1 MLFAYERPLCGHN
14 WTFPQGQFL
23 TLTDI
28 DCRRATQATWFRVR
42 LACGRRR
49 TKSLS
54 VTESESR
61 FETASGSYRSSE
73 RRWRKREAIAMSN
86 DQKKIVSAS
95 AAEPLGA
102 ELERLLQP
110 TRYFQHPRD
119 VVRHATLT
127 TAEKRAI
134 LSSWASDACAVES
147 MPALRQIL
155 GSGHVVKFDEVIDA
169 LQELDGKADD
179 IGGMEKPQRR
189 RRGPDRGGNP
199 EEGPAG
205 SGYWY

>member
-1 MLFAYERPLCGHN
+1 
-14 WTFPQGQFL
+14 
-23 TLTDI
+23 
-28 DCRRATQATWFRVR
+28 
-42 LACGRRR
+42 
-49 TKSLS
+49 
-54 VTESESR
+54 
-61 FETASGSYRSSE
+61 
-73 RRWRKREAIAMSN
+73 MSN

-102 ELERLLQP
+102 EVERLLQP

-119 VVRHATLT
+119 DDTLT

-134 LSSWASDACAVES
+134 LSSWASDASAVES

-189 RRGPDRGGNP
+189 RRGPDRGGNT

-205 SGYWY
+205 RGDLALGVE

>member
-1 MLFAYERPLCGHN
+1 
-14 WTFPQGQFL
+14 
-23 TLTDI
+23 
-28 DCRRATQATWFRVR
+28 
-42 LACGRRR
+42 
-49 TKSLS
+49 
-54 VTESESR
+54 
-61 FETASGSYRSSE
+61 
-73 RRWRKREAIAMSN
+73 MSN

-119 VVRHATLT
+119 VVRDAILT

-134 LSSWASDACAVES
+134 LSSWASDASAVES

-179 IGGMEKPQRR
+179 IGMEEPRR
-189 RRGPDRGGNP
+189 RHRGPDRGSDP
-199 EEGPAG
+199 EEGPSGTGFLVLIFLRPRSSFSSLLTAKAG
-205 SGYWY
+205 HLNRAR

>member
-1 MLFAYERPLCGHN
+1 
-14 WTFPQGQFL
+14 
-23 TLTDI
+23 
-28 DCRRATQATWFRVR
+28 
-42 LACGRRR
+42 
-49 TKSLS
+49 
-54 VTESESR
+54 
-61 FETASGSYRSSE
+61 
-73 RRWRKREAIAMSN
+73 MSN

-95 AAEPLGA
+95 TAEPLGA

-119 VVRHATLT
+119 VVRDATLT

-169 LQELDGKADD
+169 LQELDGKAGD
-179 IGGMEKPQRR
+179 IGGIEKPQRR

-199 EEGPAG
+199 EEGAG
-205 SGYWY
+205 GKRLLVLSRRDHRSPLDSKSRLPKSCSPIAHPGIGTVQRGGRSLGAPCIHVAQRRMWL

>member
-1 MLFAYERPLCGHN
+1 M
-14 WTFPQGQFL
+14 
-23 TLTDI
+23 
-28 DCRRATQATWFRVR
+28 
-42 LACGRRR
+42 
-49 TKSLS
+49 
-54 VTESESR
+54 
-61 FETASGSYRSSE
+61 SS
-73 RRWRKREAIAMSN
+73 
-86 DQKKIVSAS
+86 DQNKIVSAS

-119 VVRHATLT
+119 VVRDATLT

-147 MPALRQIL
+147 TPALRQIL

-179 IGGMEKPQRR
+179 IGGTEKPQRR
-189 RRGPDRGGNP
+189 RRDPDRGGNP

>member
-1 MLFAYERPLCGHN
+1 M
-14 WTFPQGQFL
+14 
-23 TLTDI
+23 
-28 DCRRATQATWFRVR
+28 WFRVR

-49 TKSLS
+49 TKSWS
-54 VTESESR
+54 FTESESR

-119 VVRHATLT
+119 VVRDAMLT

-134 LSSWASDACAVES
+134 LSSWASDASAVES
-147 MPALRQIL
+147 MPALRQIPASRAV
-155 GSGHVVKFDEVIDA
+155 GKVDDVIDA
-169 LQELDGKADD
+169 LQELYR
-179 IGGMEKPQRR
+179 KP
-189 RRGPDRGGNP
+189 
-199 EEGPAG
+199 
-205 SGYWY
+205 

>member
-1 MLFAYERPLCGHN
+1 M
-14 WTFPQGQFL
+14 
-23 TLTDI
+23 
-28 DCRRATQATWFRVR
+28 WFRVR

-61 FETASGSYRSSE
+61 FETGSGSYRSSE

-110 TRYFQHPRD
+110 NHYFQHPRD
-119 VVRHATLT
+119 VVRDATLT

-134 LSSWASDACAVES
+134 LSSWASDACAIES
-147 MPALRQIL
+147 MPALRQLL

-169 LQELDGKADD
+169 FQELDAKADD
-179 IGGMEKPQRR
+179 IGMEEPRR
-189 RRGPDRGGNP
+189 RHRAPARGTDPA
-199 EEGPAG
+199 EGPIRNTFL
-205 SGYWY
+205 YL

>member
-1 MLFAYERPLCGHN
+1 
-14 WTFPQGQFL
+14 
-23 TLTDI
+23 
-28 DCRRATQATWFRVR
+28 
-42 LACGRRR
+42 
-49 TKSLS
+49 
-54 VTESESR
+54 
-61 FETASGSYRSSE
+61 
-73 RRWRKREAIAMSN
+73 MSN

-119 VVRHATLT
+119 VVRDAILT

-134 LSSWASDACAVES
+134 LSSWASDASAVES

-179 IGGMEKPQRR
+179 VGMEEP
-189 RRGPDRGGNP
+189 RRGASVLSALRLEPL
-199 EEGPAG
+199 GPFPLSSPARFSRSLQEPG
-205 SGYWY
+205 

>member
-1 MLFAYERPLCGHN
+1 MEKTRGHCYVERPEK
-14 WTFPQGQFL
+14 
-23 TLTDI
+23 
-28 DCRRATQATWFRVR
+28 
-42 LACGRRR
+42 
-49 TKSLS
+49 KSFQLRPPS
-54 VTESESR
+54 H
-61 FETASGSYRSSE
+61 SGPS
-73 RRWRKREAIAMSN
+73 SN
-86 DQKKIVSAS
+86 DSFS
-95 AAEPLGA
+95 
-102 ELERLLQP
+102 QP
-110 TRYFQHPRD
+110 AISSTPRD
-119 VVRHATLT
+119 VVRDATLT

-155 GSGHVVKFDEVIDA
+155 GSGHVVKFDDVIDA
-169 LQELDGKADD
+169 LQKLDGKADD

>member
-1 MLFAYERPLCGHN
+1 
-14 WTFPQGQFL
+14 
-23 TLTDI
+23 
-28 DCRRATQATWFRVR
+28 
-42 LACGRRR
+42 
-49 TKSLS
+49 
-54 VTESESR
+54 
-61 FETASGSYRSSE
+61 
-73 RRWRKREAIAMSN
+73 MSN

-119 VVRHATLT
+119 VVRDAILT

-169 LQELDGKADD
+169 LQELDGKAGD
-179 IGGMEKPQRR
+179 IGMEEPRR
-189 RRGPDRGGNP
+189 RHRGPDRGSDP
-199 EEGPAG
+199 EEGP
-205 SGYWY
+205 SGTGFWY

>member
-1 MLFAYERPLCGHN
+1 MEMEKTRGHCYVERPEKDR
-14 WTFPQGQFL
+14 FSFR
-23 TLTDI
+23 
-28 DCRRATQATWFRVR
+28 RRATR
-42 LACGRRR
+42 
-49 TKSLS
+49 
-54 VTESESR
+54 
-61 FETASGSYRSSE
+61 
-73 RRWRKREAIAMSN
+73 
-86 DQKKIVSAS
+86 
-95 AAEPLGA
+95 A

-119 VVRHATLT
+119 VVRDAILT

-134 LSSWASDACAVES
+134 LSSWASDACAIES
-147 MPALRQIL
+147 TPELRQIPA
-155 GSGHVVKFDEVIDA
+155 SGRVVKFDEVIDA
-169 LQELDGKADD
+169 LQELDGKAN